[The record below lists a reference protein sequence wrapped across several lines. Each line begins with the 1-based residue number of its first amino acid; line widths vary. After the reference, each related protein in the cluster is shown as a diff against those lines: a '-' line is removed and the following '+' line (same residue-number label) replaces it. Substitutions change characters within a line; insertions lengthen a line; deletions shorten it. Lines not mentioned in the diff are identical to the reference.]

1 MSERDMCS
9 LGPAN
14 CCHVEIRTQCPKF
27 SRETRHLAFS
37 VNSPNFEILIL
48 KYTNQFETLKM
59 SMWAKQTS
67 LWNRSSLLVS
77 SLAPLVYKVKG

>member
-1 MSERDMCS
+1 MSERDICS

-27 SRETRHLAFS
+27 SRETRHLVFS
-37 VNSPNFEILIL
+37 VNSPNLEISILI
-48 KYTNQFETLKM
+48 YANQFEILKM